1 MLLRQRSLAALL
13 TAEIVSTTGSLMSTL
28 ALPWFVLVTTGSPAR
43 MGVTM
48 AAELVA
54 NALAGLPGGT
64 LAARLGA
71 RRTMLIADAARAPLI
86 ALIPILSR
94 LGLLSFPVLIP
105 IVFTLGCFFA
115 PYLAS

>member
-13 TAEIVSTTGSLMSTL
+13 SAEIVSTTGSLMTTV
-28 ALPWFVLVTTGSPAR
+28 ALPWFVLVTTGSPTR
-43 MGVTM
+43 MGITM

-71 RRTMLIADAARAPLI
+71 RRSMLLADAARAPLV
-86 ALIPILSR
+86 ALIPVLHF
-94 LGLLSFPVLIP
+94 LGLLSFPVLIV
-105 IVFTLGCFFA
+105 IVFALGCF
-115 PYLAS
+115 